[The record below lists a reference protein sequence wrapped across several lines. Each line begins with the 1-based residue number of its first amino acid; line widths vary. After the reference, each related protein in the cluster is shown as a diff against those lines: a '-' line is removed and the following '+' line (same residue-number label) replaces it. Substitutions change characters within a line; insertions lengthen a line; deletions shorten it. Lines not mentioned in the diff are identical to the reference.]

1 MAVPGSLNQERI
13 VEPARELPVAGRSE
27 VLVVGGGPAGVA
39 AALAAARTGAR
50 TALVEQYGFLGGM
63 WTAGLLN
70 PILDHHEKG
79 GMVQEIV
86 ERLRAVGKVVE
97 GPRANFDTEYM
108 KYMLDRMM
116 AEAGVEMRLYRS
128 AVETICDD
136 APGGAGKRVCG
147 VVTESKSGREALLAE
162 TVIDCTGDGD
172 ICARAGVPYT
182 LGREADGLMQ
192 SVTLFFMLANVR
204 YMQERHGTDIH
215 DMLARAA
222 QEQGLSAD
230 NGRPYDVPYKTPSFF
245 EQPLE
250 GHTIVQL
257 THMVGCDGT
266 NADDLTRA
274 TIEGRQQVQDGVRV
288 MGYVP
293 ELAGVELVST
303 AAQLGVRE
311 TRHIEGRYRL
321 QEEDLLS
328 GRRFADG
335 ICVVRFNIDI
345 HAVRPAA
352 GTETIHIEG
361 GQVEP
366 YHIPYR
372 ALLPVNREHLLMAGR
387 CISGS
392 SVAHASY
399 RVTGDCVAMGQAAG
413 TAAALALREGVP
425 PSKLDPAVL
434 VRQLE
439 ADGVRL

>member
-1 MAVPGSLNQERI
+1 MSIPGSLNQERI
-13 VEPARELPVAGRSE
+13 VEPAREIPIAGRSE

-50 TALVEQYGFLGGM
+50 TTLVEHYGFLGGM

-86 ERLRAVGKVVE
+86 ERLRAANKLAE
-97 GPRANFDTEYM
+97 GRRANFDTEYM
-108 KYMLDRMM
+108 KTMLDRMM
-116 AEAGVEMRLYRS
+116 IEAGVEVRLYRS
-128 AVETICDD
+128 AVEAIVDA
-136 APGGAGKRVCG
+136 APGGAGDRVCG
-147 VVTESKSGREALLAE
+147 IVTESKSGREALLAE

-172 ICARAGVPYT
+172 VCARAGVPYSV
-182 LGREADGLMQ
+182 GREEDGLMQ

-204 YMQERHGTDIH
+204 YLQKSHGTDIH
-215 DMLARAA
+215 DMLAQAA
-222 QEQGLSAD
+222 EEQGIA
-230 NGRPYDVPYKTPSFF
+230 YDVPYKTPSFF
-245 EQPLE
+245 EQPYPA
-250 GHTIVQL
+250 HTIVQL
-257 THMVGCDGT
+257 THMYGCDGT

-288 MGYVP
+288 MQYVP

-321 QEEDLLS
+321 VEEDLLS
-328 GRRFADG
+328 GRRFEDG
-335 ICVVRFNIDI
+335 ICVVRFAIDI
-345 HAVRPAA
+345 HVGRPAT

-361 GQVEP
+361 RKVEP

-372 ALLPVNREHLLMAGR
+372 ALLSVNREHLLMAGR

-413 TAAALALREGVP
+413 TAAALALQQGVA
-425 PSKLDPAVL
+425 PSQLDPAVL
-434 VRQLE
+434 VRQLT

>member
-1 MAVPGSLNQERI
+1 MVVPVSLNQERI
-13 VEPARELPVAGRSE
+13 VEPVREIAIAGRSE

-50 TALVEQYGFLGGM
+50 TTLVEHYGFLGGM

-70 PILDHHEKG
+70 PILDYQEKG
-79 GMVQEIV
+79 GIVLEIV
-86 ERLRAVGKVVE
+86 ERLRTAGKLVE
-97 GPRANFDTEYM
+97 GPRANFDTEYC
-108 KYMLDRMM
+108 KYMLDRIV
-116 AEAGVEMRLYRS
+116 AEAGVEVRLYRS

-136 APGGAGKRVCG
+136 DSVCG
-147 VVTESKSGREALLAE
+147 IITESKSGREALLAE

-172 ICARAGVPYT
+172 VCARAGVPYT
-182 LGREADGLMQ
+182 KGREEDGLMQ

-204 YMQERHGTDIH
+204 YLQKRHGTDIH

-222 QEQGLSAD
+222 EEHGLE
-230 NGRPYDVPYKTPSFF
+230 YDVPYRTPSFF
-245 EQPLE
+245 EQPLK

-257 THMVGCDGT
+257 AHMVGCDGT
-266 NADDLTRA
+266 DADDLTRA
-274 TIEGRQQVQDGVRV
+274 IVEGRQQVQDGVRV
-288 MGYVP
+288 MQYVP
-293 ELAGVELVST
+293 ELAGVELIAT

-321 QEEDLLS
+321 QKEDLLG
-328 GRRFADG
+328 GRRFEDG

-345 HAVRPAA
+345 HAVRPAS
-352 GTETIHIEG
+352 GTGTIHIEG
-361 GQVEP
+361 GRVEP

-425 PSKLDPAVL
+425 PSQLDPAIL
-434 VRQLE
+434 VRQL
-439 ADGVRL
+439 AMDGVRL

>member
-1 MAVPGSLNQERI
+1 
-13 VEPARELPVAGRSE
+13 VEPAREVPVAGRSE
-27 VLVVGGGPAGVA
+27 VLVVGGGPAGVG
-39 AALAAARTGAR
+39 AALSAARTGAR
-50 TALVEQYGFLGGM
+50 TALVEHYGFLGGM

-70 PILDHHEKG
+70 PILDHHGKG
-79 GMVQEIV
+79 GIVQEIV
-86 ERLRAVGKVVE
+86 DRLRAAGKLVE
-97 GPRANFDTEYM
+97 GARANFDTEYT

-116 AEAGVEMRLYRS
+116 AEAGVEVRLYRS

-136 APGGAGKRVCG
+136 DRVCG
-147 VVTESKSGREALLAE
+147 IVTESKSGREALLAE

-172 ICARAGVPYT
+172 VCARAGVPYSK
-182 LGREADGLMQ
+182 GREADGLMQ
-192 SVTLFFMLANVR
+192 SVTLFFLLADVR
-204 YMQERHGTDIH
+204 YLQQRHGTDIH
-215 DMLARAA
+215 DMLERAA
-222 QEQGLSAD
+222 REHGLA
-230 NGRPYDVPYKTPSFF
+230 YDVPYKTPSFF

-257 THMVGCDGT
+257 SHMYGCDGT
-266 NADDLTRA
+266 DADDLTRA
-274 TIEGRQQVQDGVRV
+274 IVEGRQQVQDGVRV
-288 MGYVP
+288 MQYVP
-293 ELAGVELVST
+293 GLAGVELVST

-321 QEEDLLS
+321 QEDDLLS
-328 GRRFADG
+328 GRRFEDG

-352 GTETIHIEG
+352 GTETIQIEG
-361 GQVEP
+361 GKVEP

-372 ALLPVNREHLLMAGR
+372 CLLPVNREHLLMAGR

-413 TAAALALREGVP
+413 TAAALALRQGIA
-425 PSKLDPAVL
+425 PSQLDPAIL

-439 ADGVRL
+439 ADGVGL

>member
-1 MAVPGSLNQERI
+1 
-13 VEPARELPVAGRSE
+13 
-27 VLVVGGGPAGVA
+27 
-39 AALAAARTGAR
+39 
-50 TALVEQYGFLGGM
+50 
-63 WTAGLLN
+63 
-70 PILDHHEKG
+70 
-79 GMVQEIV
+79 
-86 ERLRAVGKVVE
+86 
-97 GPRANFDTEYM
+97 
-108 KYMLDRMM
+108 MLDRMM
-116 AEAGVEMRLYRS
+116 AEAGVKVRLYRS

-136 APGGAGKRVCG
+136 ALGGVGDRVCG
-147 VVTESKSGREALLAE
+147 IVTESKSGREALLAE

-172 ICARAGVPYT
+172 VCARAGVPYRK
-182 LGREADGLMQ
+182 GREEDGLMQ

-204 YMQERHGTDIH
+204 YRQMSHGTDVH
-215 DMLARAA
+215 DMLAQAA
-222 QEQGLSAD
+222 HE
-230 NGRPYDVPYKTPSFF
+230 NGIAYDVPYKTPSFF

-257 THMVGCDGT
+257 AHMFGCDGT

-274 TIEGRQQVQDGVRV
+274 IVEGRQQAQDGVRV
-288 MGYVP
+288 MQYVP

-328 GRRFADG
+328 GRRFEDG
-335 ICVVRFNIDI
+335 ICIVRFNIDI

-352 GTETIHIEG
+352 GTGTIHIEG
-361 GQVEP
+361 GKVKP

-372 ALLPVNREHLLMAGR
+372 SLLPVNREHLLMAGR

-413 TAAALALREGVP
+413 TAAALALQQGVA
-425 PSKLDPAVL
+425 PSQLDPAIL
-434 VRQLE
+434 VRQLK